1 MMLWSGW
8 RQTQV
13 APGPSVLLG
22 PNIESSTIFQTQ
34 TYGVATL
41 VYNIG
46 FGSARPRCCPG
57 LVVAKLIMLG
67 HDALSSLIVARSG

>member
-1 MMLWSGW
+1 MMPWSGW

-22 PNIESSTIFQTQ
+22 PNVVSSTICQTK
-34 TYGVATL
+34 TYGVTAL
-41 VYNIG
+41 VHNIE

-57 LVVAKLIMLG
+57 LVVARLIMLG
-67 HDALSSLIVARSG
+67 HDILSSLIVARSS